1 MGFRVLIGLNGW
13 LPFSNENRVDQIE
26 PGLGLVAGH
35 SGLFSKNI
43 KERLEKFWF
52 GLIQRSGAVLWRDS
66 LCRRD
71 SGGNSGGLE
80 GRF

>member
-13 LPFSNENRVDQIE
+13 LPFSNENGVDQIE

-52 GLIQRSGAVLWRDS
+52 GSIQRSGAVLA
-66 LCRRD
+66 
-71 SGGNSGGLE
+71 
-80 GRF
+80 